1 MSDLEDA
8 RARLKAIGEGHYV
21 PKGISVEEAKK
32 QLRAADPSIDI
43 SDLLQALNR
52 GEDLQKA
59 AAAVVVETLS
69 DPEVIHYWSPVLA
82 GLVKALIPATP
93 PASSQKAAHKSE
105 SE

>member
-1 MSDLEDA
+1 MSELKDA

-43 SDLLQALNR
+43 SDLLRALHR
-52 GEDLQKA
+52 GEALQKA
-59 AAAVVVETLS
+59 AAAIAVETLS
-69 DPEVIHYWSPVLA
+69 DPEAIHYWSPVLA
-82 GLVKALIPATP
+82 GLVQALIPA
-93 PASSQKAAHKSE
+93 SSHKAAHKSE